1 MKWLFKIIHLILD
14 HKSDGEASPTSVKVA
29 RYTTLAAVVGSLATI
44 FPIIWEKP
52 PWWLQDRTEKPTL
65 HTVNSVSAAGDPTM
79 DVSMTMLSAPGH
91 LSIPTVLWW
100 VAGIGTV
107 SLAYEIYARYRM
119 GQAKLMAK
127 QERSANRSKIL
138 PE

>member
-29 RYTTLAAVVGSLATI
+29 RYTTVAAVVGSLATI

-52 PWWLQDRTEKPTL
+52 PWWLHDRAEKLAPVATATEPTAD
-65 HTVNSVSAAGDPTM
+65 TAVAM
-79 DVSMTMLSAPGH
+79 SMMSAPH
-91 LSIPTVLWW
+91 HVDIPTILWW
-100 VAGIGTV
+100 AAGIGAI
-107 SLAYEIYARYRM
+107 SMAYEIFARYKLNR
-119 GQAKLMAK
+119 AKLPK
-127 QERSANRSKIL
+127 PERPANRSKIL